1 MAFDLCALLAHKI
14 HTFTIKQVTTVGLKF
29 LYNRSLYRTNL
40 KPIHVETLRRRK
52 MQVVQKLCVIES
64 VLPVDDN

>member
-14 HTFTIKQVTTVGLKF
+14 HTFTIKQVTTVVLKF
-29 LYNRSLYRTNL
+29 LYNLSLYRTTL
-40 KPIHVETLRRRK
+40 KPIHVKTLMRRK
-52 MQVVQKLCVIES
+52 TQKLCVIES

>member
-14 HTFTIKQVTTVGLKF
+14 HKFTTKQVTTVVLKF
-29 LYNRSLYRTNL
+29 LYNLSLYRTTL
-40 KPIHVETLRRRK
+40 KPIHVKTLKRRK
-52 MQVVQKLCVIES
+52 MQVIQKLCVIES

>member
-14 HTFTIKQVTTVGLKF
+14 HTFTIKQVTTVVLKF
-29 LYNRSLYRTNL
+29 LYNLYQTTL
-40 KPIHVETLRRRK
+40 KPIHVKTLRRRK
-52 MQVVQKLCVIES
+52 IQQVVQKLCVIES